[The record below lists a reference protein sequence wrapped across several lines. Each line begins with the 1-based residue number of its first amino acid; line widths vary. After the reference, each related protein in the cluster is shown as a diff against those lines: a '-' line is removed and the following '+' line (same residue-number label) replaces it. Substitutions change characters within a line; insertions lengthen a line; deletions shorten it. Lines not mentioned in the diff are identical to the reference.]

1 MLVLNEEQRML
12 KDSAREFIQA
22 NAPVEALRSLRDK
35 KDAIGYSKELW
46 QQMVELGWTAIALPE
61 AHGGL
66 AFGFKGLGVVLEEI
80 GHTLAASPLLSTV
93 VLGAS
98 AIELSKDETLQSK
111 VLPKVI
117 AGELTLALALDEN
130 HHHQP
135 SNITTTAEKQGDSWI
150 LNGKKTMVID
160 GHTADKIIVVART
173 SGGQR
178 DTSGLTLFLIDGDA
192 QGIQRT
198 PLTLLDAHS
207 MSNITL
213 NDVAI
218 TDDAVIGDVDNGWSI
233 IEPTL
238 DRGCIAIATEMMG
251 GCLEMFNRTMDYL
264 KEREQ
269 FDVKIGSFQALKH
282 RASIMFTEIELNK
295 SVLLDA
301 LNTVDE
307 KPENLPKAAS
317 LAKARLGEA
326 FKLITDEATQMHG
339 GIGVTDELDVGLFKK
354 RSRVLE
360 QLLGNSAYHRSRYA
374 SLSGF

>member
-22 NAPVEALRSLRDK
+22 NAPVEALRTLRDS
-35 KDAIGYSKELW
+35 KDTIGYSKELW
-46 QQMVELGWTAIALPE
+46 QKMVELGWTAVALPE

-66 AFGFKGLGVVLEEI
+66 EFGFKGLGVVLEEI
-80 GHTLAASPLLSTV
+80 GHTLAASPLLSTI

-98 AIELSKDETLQSK
+98 AIELSKNETLQANI
-111 VLPKVI
+111 LPQVI
-117 AGELTLALALDEN
+117 AGELTLAFAIDES
-130 HHHQP
+130 HHYQP
-135 SNITTTAEKQGDSWI
+135 SNITTTAQQQGSYWL
-150 LNGKKTMVID
+150 LNGKKAMVID
-160 GHTADKIIVVART
+160 GHTADKLIVVART
-173 SGGQR
+173 SDQQN
-178 DTSGLTLFLIDGDA
+178 DITGLTLFLVDGDA
-192 QGIQRT
+192 KGVERNA
-198 PLTLLDAHS
+198 LTLMDAHS
-207 MSNITL
+207 MANITL
-213 NDVAI
+213 TDVAV
-218 TDDAVIGDVDNGWSI
+218 TEDAIIGDVNDAWRI

-238 DRGCIAIATEMMG
+238 DRGRIAIATEMMG
-251 GCLEMFNRTMDYL
+251 GCLEMFNRTMAYL

-307 KPENLPKAAS
+307 SPENLPKAAS
-317 LAKARLGEA
+317 LAKTRLGET

-374 SLSGF
+374 TLSGY